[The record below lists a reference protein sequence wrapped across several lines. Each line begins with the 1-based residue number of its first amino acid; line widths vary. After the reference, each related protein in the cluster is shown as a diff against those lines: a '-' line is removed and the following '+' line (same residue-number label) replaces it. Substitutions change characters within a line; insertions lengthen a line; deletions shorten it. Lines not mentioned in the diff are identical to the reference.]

1 MWPWTISKSVCSI
14 LKLSHLIL
22 FYLYNIAIRIMNVIR
37 NMHVLLHK
45 HCFNSGIYMMDI
57 SGCACT
63 ARYMLNCCD
72 LLHCSSK
79 LFQSL
84 FKYFSMSLQ
93 IFFSTQTR
101 YTNIYYFLY
110 IYLVSI
116 GIYIYVV
123 WEKLRKSISK
133 CKKTCHTDY
142 VGMCVCIA
150 NLISMPRLS

>member
-1 MWPWTISKSVCSI
+1 MWPWAISKSVCSI

-101 YTNIYYFLY
+101 YITSY
-110 IYLVSI
+110 IYTLYRLEY
-116 GIYIYVV
+116 IYICSMGKIEKIYLQMQEDLPYRLCWYVCMH
-123 WEKLRKSISK
+123 S
-133 CKKTCHTDY
+133 
-142 VGMCVCIA
+142 
-150 NLISMPRLS
+150 